1 MHPRYPARHAQ
12 RIWHPDA
19 TITLWAEI
27 TQRYAIESLGGATD
41 ETGHP
46 WADRLYSF
54 KIPSSS
60 VVDAAERMVGHEVV
74 AFLDRYMLDMPPEI
88 RRHIHVG
95 LTSSDLVDY
104 ALFEQ
109 MREHAR
115 YMTRWVRAIN
125 ATLIQSGADTG
136 IRAGRTHGQLAAPT
150 SWSHQ
155 MLVIHQVLDALAYE
169 LNDYAN
175 DRILKTPGPTGTSE
189 RKINLRSRE
198 RWVISTQVIPRDFV
212 LRWAALYLRLSCQ
225 LENLALQVRLASR
238 SEVREV
244 REGRADE
251 RVGSSSMPTKRN
263 PIDSEKICGLARVV
277 RGQFMALSEGV
288 ALWEDRDLT
297 NSSLERITIPDMAAT
312 VEYMLDT
319 MHYVMQYLVFD
330 ESRMHSTAA
339 LAQVH
344 TAAAQSLLQTT
355 VGMDPVEAGDL
366 IRECGRM
373 DNRFWTHLRQLVWN
387 RVREAKGQELA
398 DAWSAEFTHY
408 YMKVTEQ

>member
-1 MHPRYPARHAQ
+1 
-12 RIWHPDA
+12 
-19 TITLWAEI
+19 
-27 TQRYAIESLGGATD
+27 
-41 ETGHP
+41 
-46 WADRLYSF
+46 
-54 KIPSSS
+54 
-60 VVDAAERMVGHEVV
+60 
-74 AFLDRYMLDMPPEI
+74 
-88 RRHIHVG
+88 
-95 LTSSDLVDY
+95 
-104 ALFEQ
+104 
-109 MREHAR
+109 
-115 YMTRWVRAIN
+115 
-125 ATLIQSGADTG
+125 
-136 IRAGRTHGQLAAPT
+136 
-150 SWSHQ
+150 
-155 MLVIHQVLDALAYE
+155 
-169 LNDYAN
+169 
-175 DRILKTPGPTGTSE
+175 
-189 RKINLRSRE
+189 
-198 RWVISTQVIPRDFV
+198 
-212 LRWAALYLRLSCQ
+212 
-225 LENLALQVRLASR
+225 
-238 SEVREV
+238 
-244 REGRADE
+244 
-251 RVGSSSMPTKRN
+251 
-263 PIDSEKICGLARVV
+263 
-277 RGQFMALSEGV
+277 V